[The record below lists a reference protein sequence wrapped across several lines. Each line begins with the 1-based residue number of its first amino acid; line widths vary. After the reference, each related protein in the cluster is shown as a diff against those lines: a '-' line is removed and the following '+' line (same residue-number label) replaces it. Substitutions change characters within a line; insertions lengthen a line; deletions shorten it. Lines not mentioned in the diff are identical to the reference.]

1 MIPGIQEDLE
11 LGRQESEKLLQGHT
25 TVISNQGAPTTT
37 PGTAN
42 THASGMKGL
51 SAVAHNNEEGPDAV
65 FLRIN

>member
-1 MIPGIQEDLE
+1 MITGIQEDLE

-25 TVISNQGAPTTT
+25 VTSNQGAPTTT

-42 THASGMKGL
+42 THASGTKGL

-65 FLRIN
+65 FSRIN